1 MSLQTSCFLCLDRTT
16 TPSLCCV
23 SCNAGVRSHSAPH
36 SECNYLWTILRVAS
50 IDNNLLVLPCLAFQ
64 ATATGAVQSTRYRS
78 FEAAVDR
85 LIHSPLY
92 TKGATDHR

>member
-1 MSLQTSCFLCLDRTT
+1 MPEFGATQLLTQ
-16 TPSLCCV
+16 
-23 SCNAGVRSHSAPH
+23 NAITFGLYSGWPA
-36 SECNYLWTILRVAS
+36 LTITFWFCPVW
-50 IDNNLLVLPCLAFQ
+50 PFQ